1 MPNPFVHSELATTD
15 LAKAKEFYGKLF
27 GWKLEDTPMADGSTY
42 TMIDVGENEY
52 GVGGG
57 MMKVP
62 APDMPSAW
70 LTYVSVDDVA
80 AATEKVRALGGRVYR
95 DVTEIPGMGAFSVV
109 ADPTGAALGLWESR
123 R

>member
-1 MPNPFVHSELATTD
+1 MHSELATTD